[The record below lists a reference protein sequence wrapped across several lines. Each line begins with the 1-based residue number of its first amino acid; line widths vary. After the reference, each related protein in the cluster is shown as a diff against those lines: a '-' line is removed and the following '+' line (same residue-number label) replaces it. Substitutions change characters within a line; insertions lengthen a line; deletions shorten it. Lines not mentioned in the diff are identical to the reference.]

1 MNYFHNDN
9 AAVVFVEQGAFL
21 CAYEREGQSLD
32 AIAKWC
38 GLRVVR
44 PDPKDNE
51 LTMIGFPKTRLKK
64 YADLLEAN
72 SYSIIM

>member
-1 MNYFHNDN
+1 MRRWSSWS
-9 AAVVFVEQGAFL
+9 EGTFL

-32 AIAKWC
+32 EIAKWC

-44 PDPKDNE
+44 PDPNDTDH
-51 LTMIGFPKTRLKK
+51 LTMVGFPKTRLKK

-72 SYSIIM
+72 SYSIME